1 MDAILKFNARLFLGD
16 TQISEKEARQLLSE
30 SEGLAFIKNKWV
42 AVDPEKLKQTLN
54 AYEEAKKLMAEDG
67 FSLKDALRM
76 QLAPEKL
83 LDVNTQ
89 EIDCGISNGKWLKS
103 VIQKMLNPELITSV
117 KPGRAFKGKSF
128 GNSCLP
134 YRQLGK

>member
-1 MDAILKFNARLFLGD
+1 MQN
-16 TQISEKEARQLLSE
+16 S
-30 SEGLAFIKNKWV
+30 KWV

-117 KPGRAFKGKSF
+117 KPGSQNTTPKGFVQNK
-128 GNSCLP
+128 
-134 YRQLGK
+134 RQISI